1 LTGLGNL
8 FLAADYVRTSTDLTS
23 MEGANEA
30 GRRAAR
36 GVLRAA
42 GLAAEG
48 VRVFEFPAINR
59 FRMMR
64 SLDERLHQAGLAHC
78 FDWGGAVLRAFMPG
92 AVEARPLPQLSVASP
107 APAPLAT

>member
-1 LTGLGNL
+1 
-8 FLAADYVRTSTDLTS
+8 

-36 GVLRAA
+36 GVLHAA

-59 FRMMR
+59 FRIMR
-64 SLDERLHQAGLAHC
+64 ALDERLHQAGLAHC
-78 FDWGGAVLRAFMPG
+78 FDWGGALVRAFKRG
-92 AVEARPLPQLSVASP
+92 AEKARSLPQRVPTGKDRDATP
-107 APAPLAT
+107 AVQ